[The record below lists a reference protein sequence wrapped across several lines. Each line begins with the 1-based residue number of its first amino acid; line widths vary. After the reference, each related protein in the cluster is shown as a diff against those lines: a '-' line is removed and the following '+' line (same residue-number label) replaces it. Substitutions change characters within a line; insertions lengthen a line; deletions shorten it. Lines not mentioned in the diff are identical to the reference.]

1 MAQVPLPTPIY
12 HFTHI
17 SNLSSLISSGG
28 VICKNGVDSS
38 SIIYRSAAYD
48 SVQGHREIFKVPV
61 APGGLIH
68 DYVPFYFNSRSPM
81 LFAVHRGNIPGV
93 SMSEVVFFK
102 TTAQTIEGA
111 GKLFVFTD
119 GHGIMDL
126 TDYYNNLN
134 ELSEVPWDV
143 VNAKYWTNF
152 VDGRRLRQSEF
163 LVHSKLDWELIET
176 IGVYNQIMKDRVEGL
191 IQHLVHKP
199 SVEIKLS
206 WYF

>member
-176 IGVYNQIMKDRVEGL
+176 IGVYNQTMKDRVEGL

>member
-61 APGGLIH
+61 SPGGLIH

-163 LVHSKLDWELIET
+163 LVHSKLNWELIET
-176 IGVYNQIMKDRVEGL
+176 IGVYNQTMKDRVEGL

>member
-48 SVQGHREIFKVPV
+48 SVQGHREIFQVPV

-68 DYVPFYFNSRSPM
+68 DYVPFYFNSLSPM
-81 LFAVHRGNIPGV
+81 LFAVHKGNIPGV

-102 TTAQTIEGA
+102 TTAQTVEGA

-143 VNAKYWTNF
+143 VNARYWTSF
-152 VDGRRLRQSEF
+152 VDGKRLRQSEF

-176 IGVYNQIMKDRVEGL
+176 IGVYNQIMKDRVESL

-199 SVEIKLS
+199 SVEIKLD

>member
-1 MAQVPLPTPIY
+1 VAQVPLPTPIY

-176 IGVYNQIMKDRVEGL
+176 IGVYNQTMKDRVEGL